1 MHYKEITPA
10 ETVKRLKKIL
20 SDIHIETEE
29 QWQKESSIGTWAL
42 RVVLKGTN
50 IGTNGKGVS
59 KEFSLAS
66 AYAEL
71 FERYQNDLLGNVS
84 DMGNKTQYAF
94 FSNYDEKFMSAAEL
108 IDENSEYI
116 KHYFKVRNMQDSTRK
131 ERIAAF
137 KKVQKV
143 DYYAFQKEDSY
154 LCVPFYSA
162 KNKKVYYLPKNIYR
176 LSYGSNGMSAG
187 NTIEEAVVQGLSE
200 IIERYIQRRL
210 FIEKPVLPTI
220 PDDYIKKYPYI
231 YEMYSKLKEND
242 RYEYILKDCSFGGKY
257 PVAALIILEKNTGKY
272 GIKLGCHPDFG
283 VAMERTFTEAAQ
295 GQDIYQYS
303 GRSII
308 DFYNCGVEEET
319 NMYNTYK
326 VGKGQFPYQVFGTD
340 SDYPFT
346 PVRDV
351 SELDNATLMKQ
362 WCAEILEEGYDILIR
377 DVSYLG
383 FPSVHIIIPGL
394 SEMTEAMDINYR
406 TYNTRHYV
414 CGLLMNPEKITH
426 ENTKYIIATMEYFM
440 PSILENSIETY
451 YPWYNKGDLPF
462 AKSGMGS
469 LYMIAMCYVIEKN
482 YCEAAKT
489 ISNLLNILEDENNDC
504 REDLETVHFCKGVY
518 YYLSA
523 MDVFHD
529 TEKVK
534 CYLELIMDKVLT
546 EKILDIFEIP
556 EKVIVK
562 QYPAFQKVISEIQ
575 SMEADSAYF
584 RAQESLKKAQVENPI
599 NQMSLANILDND
611 AEWREKNGKQS
622 A

>member
-1 MHYKEITPA
+1 MSKQQQMHFKETTPV
-10 ETVKRLKKIL
+10 ETVARLKKIL
-20 SDIHIETEE
+20 ADINVETEE
-29 QWQKESSIGTWAL
+29 QWQEESSIGTWAL

-84 DMGNKTQYAF
+84 NMGNETQYSF
-94 FSNYDEKFMSAAEL
+94 LSNHDEKFMSAEEL

-116 KHYFKVRNMQDSTRK
+116 KHYFHVRKMEKANRE
-131 ERIAAF
+131 ERIEAF

-143 DYYAFQKEDSY
+143 DYYAFHKEDSY
-154 LCVPFYSA
+154 LCIPFYSA
-162 KNKKVYYLPKNIYR
+162 KDNKVYYLPKNIYR

-187 NTIEEAVVQGLSE
+187 NTIEEAIVQGLSE

-220 PDDYIKKYPYI
+220 PDEYIKKYPYI
-231 YEMYSKLKEND
+231 YEMYSKLKKNEKF
-242 RYEYILKDCSFGGKY
+242 EYILKDCSFGGKY

-308 DFYNCGVEEET
+308 DFYNCDVEEET

-340 SDYPFT
+340 TTYPFT
-346 PVRDV
+346 PVKDV
-351 SELDNATLMKQ
+351 SELNNVELMKN
-362 WCAEILEEGYDILIR
+362 WCEEILGEGYDILIR

-394 SEMTEAMDINYR
+394 SEMTEALDIHYR

-414 CGLLMNPEKITH
+414 CGLLMDPNNITI
-426 ENTKYIIATMEYFM
+426 ENTKYVIATMEYFM

-469 LYMIAMCYVIEKN
+469 LYMIAMCHVINGN
-482 YCEAAKT
+482 YNEAAKT
-489 ISNLLNILEDENNDC
+489 IKSLLSILEDANNDC
-504 REDLETVHFCKGVY
+504 NEDEQTLHFCNGVY

-523 MDVFHD
+523 MDVLGSA
-529 TEKVK
+529 EKVK
-534 CYLELIMDKVLT
+534 QYLDVMMDKELVS
-546 EKILDIFEIP
+546 KIMNIFE
-556 EKVIVK
+556 ETDKVIVK
-562 QYPAFQKVISEIQ
+562 QYPTFKDFINGE
-575 SMEADSAYF
+575 MDKECNSAYF
-584 RAQESLKKAQVENPI
+584 RAQESLKEAQLNNPI
-599 NQMSLANILDND
+599 DQMTLSNYF
-611 AEWREKNGKQS
+611 
-622 A
+622 

>member
-220 PDDYIKKYPYI
+220 PDDYIKNTHI
-231 YEMYSKLKEND
+231 YMKC
-242 RYEYILKDCSFGGKY
+242 ILS
-257 PVAALIILEKNTGKY
+257 
-272 GIKLGCHPDFG
+272 
-283 VAMERTFTEAAQ
+283 
-295 GQDIYQYS
+295 
-303 GRSII
+303 
-308 DFYNCGVEEET
+308 
-319 NMYNTYK
+319 
-326 VGKGQFPYQVFGTD
+326 
-340 SDYPFT
+340 
-346 PVRDV
+346 
-351 SELDNATLMKQ
+351 
-362 WCAEILEEGYDILIR
+362 
-377 DVSYLG
+377 
-383 FPSVHIIIPGL
+383 
-394 SEMTEAMDINYR
+394 
-406 TYNTRHYV
+406 
-414 CGLLMNPEKITH
+414 
-426 ENTKYIIATMEYFM
+426 
-440 PSILENSIETY
+440 
-451 YPWYNKGDLPF
+451 
-462 AKSGMGS
+462 
-469 LYMIAMCYVIEKN
+469 
-482 YCEAAKT
+482 
-489 ISNLLNILEDENNDC
+489 
-504 REDLETVHFCKGVY
+504 
-518 YYLSA
+518 
-523 MDVFHD
+523 
-529 TEKVK
+529 
-534 CYLELIMDKVLT
+534 
-546 EKILDIFEIP
+546 
-556 EKVIVK
+556 
-562 QYPAFQKVISEIQ
+562 
-575 SMEADSAYF
+575 
-584 RAQESLKKAQVENPI
+584 
-599 NQMSLANILDND
+599 
-611 AEWREKNGKQS
+611 
-622 A
+622 

>member
-440 PSILENSIETY
+440 PSILENSIEQ
-451 YPWYNKGDLPF
+451 
-462 AKSGMGS
+462 
-469 LYMIAMCYVIEKN
+469 
-482 YCEAAKT
+482 
-489 ISNLLNILEDENNDC
+489 
-504 REDLETVHFCKGVY
+504 R
-518 YYLSA
+518 
-523 MDVFHD
+523 
-529 TEKVK
+529 
-534 CYLELIMDKVLT
+534 
-546 EKILDIFEIP
+546 
-556 EKVIVK
+556 
-562 QYPAFQKVISEIQ
+562 
-575 SMEADSAYF
+575 
-584 RAQESLKKAQVENPI
+584 
-599 NQMSLANILDND
+599 
-611 AEWREKNGKQS
+611 
-622 A
+622 

>member
-1 MHYKEITPA
+1 MSKQQQMHFKETLPV
-10 ETVKRLKKIL
+10 ETVARLKRIL
-20 SDIHIETEE
+20 ADINVQTEE
-29 QWQKESSIGTWAL
+29 QWQDESSIGTWAL

-84 DMGNKTQYAF
+84 NMGNETQYSF
-94 FSNYDEKFMSAAEL
+94 LSNHDEKFMSAEDL
-108 IDENSEYI
+108 IDEDSEYI
-116 KHYFKVRNMQDSTRK
+116 KHYFKVRNMEKYTRNEK
-131 ERIAAF
+131 IESF

-143 DYYAFQKEDSY
+143 DYYAFQKENSY
-154 LCVPFYSA
+154 LCIPFYSA
-162 KNKKVYYLPKNIYR
+162 KNRKVYYLPKNIYR

-187 NTIEEAVVQGLSE
+187 NTIEEAIVQGLSE

-220 PDDYIKKYPYI
+220 PDEYIKKYPYI
-231 YEMYSKLKEND
+231 YEMYSTLKKNKK
-242 RYEYILKDCSFGGKY
+242 YEYILKDCSFGGKY
-257 PVAALIILEKNTGKY
+257 PVAALIILEKNSGKY

-283 VAMERTFTEAAQ
+283 VAMERAFTEAAQ

-308 DFYNCGVEEET
+308 DFYNCDVEEET

-326 VGKGQFPYQVFGTD
+326 VGKGQFPYQVFGVDTT
-340 SDYPFT
+340 YPFT
-346 PVRDV
+346 PVKDV
-351 SELDNATLMKQ
+351 SEMSNAELMKN
-362 WCAEILEEGYDILIR
+362 WCSEILEEGYDILIR
-377 DVSYLG
+377 NVSYLG

-394 SEMTEAMDINYR
+394 SEMTEALDIHYR

-414 CGLLMNPEKITH
+414 CGLLMNPNNITS
-426 ENTKYIIATMEYFM
+426 ENTKYVIATMEYFM

-469 LYMIAMCYVIEKN
+469 LYMIAMCHVIN
-482 YCEAAKT
+482 NSYGEAAKT
-489 ISNLLNILEDENNDC
+489 IKSLLNILEDANNDC
-504 REDLETVHFCKGVY
+504 NEEIETVQFCKGVY

-523 MDVFHD
+523 MDVLKD
-529 TEKVK
+529 AKKVEQ
-534 CYLELIMDKVLT
+534 YLSVIMDKEYVT
-546 EKILDIFEIP
+546 KIINIFEEP
-556 EKVIVK
+556 DKVIAK
-562 QYPAFQKVISEIQ
+562 QYPSFKAFIDVEKDNESNGV
-575 SMEADSAYF
+575 YF
-584 RAQESLKKAQVENPI
+584 RAQESLKKAQLNNPI
-599 NQMSLANILDND
+599 EQKTLA
-611 AEWREKNGKQS
+611 QCF
-622 A
+622 